1 MPTSTSRLSFTDC
14 FDLFNQALSDPEGIA
29 VGFDHQGDARQLQLR
44 MNAARALDR
53 EENAEIYSEEPEH
66 PLCGRSQYDELQLK
80 LRQAVGRTWVVIER
94 GSLRN
99 AEVISLSEMREALL
113 PIEDK
118 RPEPPKEILR
128 LTDRRI

>member
-14 FDLFNQALSDPEGIA
+14 FDLFDQALADPEGIA
-29 VGFDHQGDARQLQLR
+29 VGFDHPGDAKQLRLR

-53 EENAEIYSEEPEH
+53 EDNAETYADEPEH
-66 PLCGRSQYDELQLK
+66 PLCGRSQYDEFQLK
-80 LRQAVGRTWVVIER
+80 LRQAGGRTWIVIER
-94 GSLRN
+94 GSLGN

-113 PIEDK
+113 PLEDK
-118 RPEPPKEILR
+118 RATPQEVLR